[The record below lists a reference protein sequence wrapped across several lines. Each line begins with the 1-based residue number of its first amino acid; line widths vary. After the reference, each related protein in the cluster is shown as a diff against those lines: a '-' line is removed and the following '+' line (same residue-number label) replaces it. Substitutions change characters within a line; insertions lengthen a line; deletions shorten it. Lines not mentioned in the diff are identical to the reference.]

1 MLHSLHSE
9 NSGVGASLGFITA
22 QFILMGPAT
31 ALVWLPRLRRLLSGS
46 VGRPLSI
53 AFPVLLV
60 VYAVAGAKSYYLAGM
75 CYPLFA
81 AGGVWFEE
89 RLAGRR
95 PALMRHRIA
104 LVVSGAA
111 LALPLTLPV
120 LPESGLATG
129 SWEGAVV
136 GSLIGW
142 RMLSRQRS
150 CARQPSF
157 ISRLRSPCRQTGYA

>member
-129 SWEGAVV
+129 SWEGAVNKDLSATV
-136 GSLIGW
+136 GW
-142 RMLSRQRS
+142 PDLSVRS
-150 CARQPSF
+150 R
-157 ISRLRSPCRQTGYA
+157 